1 MLQQASW
8 GSGTPSRDAP
18 IDNLDSRL
26 DAATS
31 VRFWAAARESDSE
44 AHRQEQTIL
53 LQV

>member
-8 GSGTPSRDAP
+8 GSGTPSRDPP

-31 VRFWAAARESDSE
+31 LRFGTATRESDSE
-44 AHRQEQTIL
+44 AHRQEQISL